1 MQHPIIP
8 LASIR
13 PYYQES
19 ALFHIQRATACA
31 MSANASP
38 MGYSAEEQDKVEQIG
53 VAVRNLTEQ
62 FSVLASNFSSL
73 EAMVEPPEDLQLK
86 IDLLQNEDARLDQF
100 TNDSYQY
107 IKKLLIENERIQ
119 VQLEGMISHNSQSH
133 DILL

>member
-1 MQHPIIP
+1 
-8 LASIR
+8 
-13 PYYQES
+13 
-19 ALFHIQRATACA
+19 

-62 FSVLASNFSSL
+62 FSVLAWNFSSL

-86 IDLLQNEDARLDQF
+86 IDLLQNEDARLDEF

-107 IKKLLIENERIQ
+107 IKKLLVKNERIQ
-119 VQLEGMISHNSQSH
+119 VQLEGMIYHSSQSY